1 MVKREATEAAIPSWS
16 FHLFQR
22 PRSEV
27 RFIIVK
33 VRLCHVC
40 CVYKKQKS
48 LKSRRWKSETT
59 RWNHLNISW
68 NIQLIQNSQYGWYSN
83 DWSINSL
90 IDLILAQ
97 LASVAS
103 FPPVSSSQLSSLSVC
118 YLATFSC
125 TSCTFPSDLFQ
136 SAFSA
141 FYLIWSAFSRSSM
154 FQKLTYHLIW
164 LFWPSQNN

>member
-1 MVKREATEAAIPSWS
+1 MVKQEATEAAIPSWS

-68 NIQLIQNSQYGWYSN
+68 NISWNIQLIQNSQYGWYSN
-83 DWSINSL
+83 DWSINSP

-97 LASVAS
+97 FASVAS

-118 YLATFSC
+118 YRC
-125 TSCTFPSDLFQ
+125 V
-136 SAFSA
+136 
-141 FYLIWSAFSRSSM
+141 
-154 FQKLTYHLIW
+154 IW
-164 LFWPSQNN
+164 LLSAVPVVPCLLIYFSLLFILSDPPFPIHQCFRS

>member
-1 MVKREATEAAIPSWS
+1 MVKREATEAAIPSWL

-68 NIQLIQNSQYGWYSN
+68 NISWNIQLIQNSQYGWYSN

-97 LASVAS
+97 FASVAS

-118 YLATFSC
+118 YRC
-125 TSCTFPSDLFQ
+125 V
-136 SAFSA
+136 
-141 FYLIWSAFSRSSM
+141 
-154 FQKLTYHLIW
+154 IW
-164 LFWPSQNN
+164 LLSAVPVVPCLLIYFSLLFLLFILSDPPFPIHQCFRS

>member
-1 MVKREATEAAIPSWS
+1 MVKREATEAVIPSWS

-22 PRSEV
+22 LRSEV

-33 VRLCHVC
+33 VRSCHVC

-68 NIQLIQNSQYGWYSN
+68 NSWNIQLIQNSQYGWYSN

-97 LASVAS
+97 FASVAS

-118 YLATFSC
+118 YRC
-125 TSCTFPSDLFQ
+125 V
-136 SAFSA
+136 
-141 FYLIWSAFSRSSM
+141 
-154 FQKLTYHLIW
+154 IW
-164 LFWPSQNN
+164 LLSAVPVVPCLLIYFSLLFLLFILSDPPFPIHQCFRS

>member
-59 RWNHLNISW
+59 RWNHLNITW

-83 DWSINSL
+83 DRLINSL

-118 YLATFSC
+118 YRC
-125 TSCTFPSDLFQ
+125 V
-136 SAFSA
+136 
-141 FYLIWSAFSRSSM
+141 
-154 FQKLTYHLIW
+154 IW
-164 LFWPSQNN
+164 LLSAVPVVPCLLIYLSLLFLLFILSDPPFPIHQCFRS